1 MNHEFTPAEAME
13 FFQKMWNPLGLP
25 MPGVPSVPGAS
36 AASQGAAYPGA
47 QSGQGM
53 TMPAMPMPFM
63 PFPGLPPQMASAMNP
78 FASFDP
84 AEVEKKI
91 NEFKAVEGWL
101 SMQLSM
107 LQMTIKTMEMQK
119 ASLDA
124 LHAQAKATAQSTP
137 SRSGTKGRK

>member
-1 MNHEFTPAEAME
+1 MSHEFTPAEAME

-25 MPGVPSVPGAS
+25 MPGVPPFPGATTAAQGS
-36 AASQGAAYPGA
+36 AQQGAQA
-47 QSGQGM
+47 GQGM
-53 TMPAMPMPFM
+53 QMPAMPMPFM
-63 PFPGLPPQMASAMNP
+63 PFPGMPPQMASAMNP

-124 LHAQAKATAQSTP
+124 LHAQAKATAQP
-137 SRSGTKGRK
+137 PGGTGGKGGRK